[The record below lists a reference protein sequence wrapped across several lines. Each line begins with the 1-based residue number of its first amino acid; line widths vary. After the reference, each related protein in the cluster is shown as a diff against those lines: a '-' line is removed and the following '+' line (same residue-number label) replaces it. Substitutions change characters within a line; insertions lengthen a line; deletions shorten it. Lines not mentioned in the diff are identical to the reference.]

1 MYLRNS
7 FNVTDCDLHKELL
20 DETVGPTQAQSINTP
35 QLSLITLVSFQSRAG
50 LHQITH
56 YLVEKV
62 GLLLG
67 FYYYNK
73 ISRRWRHINETLCDV
88 NAASASP

>member
-20 DETVGPTQAQSINTP
+20 DKTVGPIQAQSINTR
-35 QLSLITLVSFQSRAG
+35 QLSLITLASFQSRAG
-50 LHQITH
+50 LLQTTH

-67 FYYYNK
+67 FYYHNK
-73 ISRRWRHINETLCDV
+73 ISRR
-88 NAASASP
+88 